1 MLERS
6 EELAKKAYKELDQEK
21 RWDYIAEI
29 QKRGTRAE
37 FDLAKKLTQ
46 LDDPVKREIGADILG
61 QLGWQKNKFC
71 KASVKILISLLHD
84 SSEDVI
90 CAAATAIGHRE
101 APEALQHFIKLKSHP
116 NDDVRYSIAFAL
128 GGYEDKQAIKALI
141 ELSTDPDPFVRDWA
155 TFNLGSQCE
164 YDNLELRDALKARLS
179 DEVSES
185 RGEALIGLAKRKQT
199 GIEECILKELNGDE
213 IYILAVEAS
222 EITAHK
228 KLKPALTRWKSSL
241 NFDDEDDYFKD
252 KLDDAIKA
260 CS

>member
-1 MLERS
+1 MQEPSDILTR
-6 EELAKKAYKELDQEK
+6 KAYEEPDQEK

-29 QKRGTRAE
+29 QKRGTRIE

-46 LDDPVKREIGADILG
+46 SEDAVKREIGADILG
-61 QLGWQKNKFC
+61 QLGWQKNKFS

-101 APEALQHFIKLKSHP
+101 APEALQHLIKLKSHP

-128 GGYEDKQAIKALI
+128 SGYEDKQAIKALI
-141 ELSTDPDPFVRDWA
+141 ELSTDPDPLVRDWA
-155 TFNLGSQCE
+155 TFGLGSQCE
-164 YDNLELRDALKARLS
+164 YDSPELRNALKARLS
-179 DEVSES
+179 DEISEI

-199 GIEECILKELNGDE
+199 GIEEYILRELNGDE
-213 IYILAVEAS
+213 IYILAIEAS
-222 EITAHK
+222 EITAHQ
-228 KLKPALTRWKSSL
+228 KLKPALAKWKSSL
-241 NFDDEDDYFKD
+241 KFDDEDDYFKD